1 MWLGQVPTRS
11 PRHSVAVLLLAAQEQ
26 RIRPDHP
33 RNELSYA
40 RPVTIR
46 GTWGLALR
54 IVPIVL
60 AVQLMAAC
68 ASGVSG
74 PAAITASP
82 DGCAPTDQDRYVYRP
97 ARLQALRSCVRVTG
111 TIVASSA
118 EADGDVHINVRLD
131 APLEALL
138 VTGNAFED
146 GALIVEPV
154 CQFPPLQAEAI
165 RICASDPDPLAG
177 GLPRVGDHVWLEGRY
192 VLDLQHHAWAELHPL
207 YRWGPVAP

>member
-1 MWLGQVPTRS
+1 MQLSQVLAPQEAQLGRLYRAAKLRCGNNCRFL
-11 PRHSVAVLLLAAQEQ
+11 PRRWS
-26 RIRPDHP
+26 R
-33 RNELSYA
+33 
-40 RPVTIR
+40 R
-46 GTWGLALR
+46 GSRKRRGLALR
-54 IVPIVL
+54 IAPIVL

-82 DGCAPTDQDRYVYRP
+82 DGCAPTDQDAYVYRP

-165 RICASDPDPLAG
+165 RVCASDPDPLAG

-207 YRWGPVAP
+207 YRWGPAAP